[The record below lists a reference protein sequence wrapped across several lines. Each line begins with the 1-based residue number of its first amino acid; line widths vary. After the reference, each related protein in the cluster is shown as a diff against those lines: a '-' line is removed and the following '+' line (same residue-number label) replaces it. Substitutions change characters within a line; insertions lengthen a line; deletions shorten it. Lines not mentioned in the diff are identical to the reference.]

1 MANYIIPCFLFI
13 LFVYCYIKKINAYNH
28 FVCGAKESIDLCI
41 NTFPYLVAIFMAV
54 ELFKL
59 SGLAAILSG
68 FLSPALQFVGMPSEL
83 AEFMILRP
91 FTGSGS
97 LAMLSE
103 IIASYGVDNYIT
115 KCACVIMSCSETIFY
130 VSAVYFSQTSV
141 KKLFYAIPL
150 ALGLSLFGTTV
161 ACFLCRFI

>member
-68 FLSPALQFVGMPSEL
+68 FLSPVLQFVGMPSEL

-130 VSAVYFSQTSV
+130 VVAVYFSTV
-141 KKLFYAIPL
+141 KIKKLRYTIPISLL
-150 ALGLSLFGTTV
+150 ASFVGSVF
-161 ACFLCRFI
+161 ACFVCRFI